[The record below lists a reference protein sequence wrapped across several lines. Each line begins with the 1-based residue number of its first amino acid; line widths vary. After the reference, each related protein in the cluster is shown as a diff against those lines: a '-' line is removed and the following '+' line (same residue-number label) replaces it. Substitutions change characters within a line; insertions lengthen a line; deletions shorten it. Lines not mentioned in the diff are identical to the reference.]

1 VGAAKRLVV
10 KVGSAVLSKGDIGL
24 HRPTLERISRE
35 LSALRE
41 EGREI
46 VLVSSGA
53 ILAGMGRLGLGERPG
68 SIPLKQAAAAVGQS
82 LLMRHYEEAFD
93 PYGQRVA
100 QLLLTQEDFR
110 SRPRYLN
117 ARNTLFTLLH
127 LGVLPI
133 INENDTVSVEEIRFG
148 DNDNLSALVATLVG
162 ADLLVILTDLDGL
175 YTADPRRDPN
185 ASLITRVPR
194 RSADVSFWAA
204 DSGTGLGT
212 GGMVTKME
220 AARRAA
226 ASGIPTIIANGLV
239 EGILARI
246 LRGEAVGTL
255 VQASSSRMRSRKRW
269 LAFATQ
275 PRGRIAVDIGA
286 KEALIRGGKSLL
298 PSGVVSAS
306 GALMILCTWR
316 AGRYLGNGHGL
327 GIALLILSGG
337 FLRILAGHLE
347 VYAFV
352 LAAAAAFLW
361 SSLAFQSGRGHWA
374 TPCLALGFA
383 VWLHPSA
390 LALVPSLVFL
400 LHSAEGSRPLKR
412 VVLGLV
418 IASLP
423 WLLFAPVLLSASHHD
438 ALEQSREVFLQVLG
452 LSDDP
457 KTVHRWVRGWGG
469 GPGVGTDY
477 VFLSLPHLKYLVNAF
492 HLLCA
497 WAAPALL
504 LLVSRPTRFLSTPT
518 ARFLT
523 AASLPLVAYALV
535 LRPVWGPFDWDL
547 FSITGL
553 FLASLS
559 AHLLATSLSETTFR
573 HVVVWLAGFNL
584 LFVGLP
590 LLAVG
595 FVPALAAGP
604 FALEA
609 SDPEM
614 MIDPTSPRFSE
625 IAPWL

>member
-1 VGAAKRLVV
+1 MSKADTQSLHLRAAAVGAAKRLVV

-185 ASLITRVPR
+185 ASLITQVPR

-275 PRGRIAVDIGA
+275 PRGRIVVDIGA

-306 GALMILCTWR
+306 GGFEGGEVVSLCDP
-316 AGRYLGNGHGL
+316 AGEEFARGVANYDAEQVDQIKGL
-327 GIALLILSGG
+327 K
-337 FLRILAGHLE
+337 
-347 VYAFV
+347 
-352 LAAAAAFLW
+352 
-361 SSLAFQSGRGHWA
+361 SSQIEG
-374 TPCLALGFA
+374 ALGSKPFD
-383 VWLHPSA
+383 
-390 LALVPSLVFL
+390 
-400 LHSAEGSRPLKR
+400 E
-412 VVLGLV
+412 VVHRDNLV
-418 IASLP
+418 I
-423 WLLFAPVLLSASHHD
+423 
-438 ALEQSREVFLQVLG
+438 LEE
-452 LSDDP
+452 
-457 KTVHRWVRGWGG
+457 
-469 GPGVGTDY
+469 
-477 VFLSLPHLKYLVNAF
+477 
-492 HLLCA
+492 
-497 WAAPALL
+497 
-504 LLVSRPTRFLSTPT
+504 
-518 ARFLT
+518 
-523 AASLPLVAYALV
+523 
-535 LRPVWGPFDWDL
+535 
-547 FSITGL
+547 
-553 FLASLS
+553 
-559 AHLLATSLSETTFR
+559 
-573 HVVVWLAGFNL
+573 
-584 LFVGLP
+584 
-590 LLAVG
+590 
-595 FVPALAAGP
+595 
-604 FALEA
+604 
-609 SDPEM
+609 
-614 MIDPTSPRFSE
+614 
-625 IAPWL
+625 

>member
-1 VGAAKRLVV
+1 MGFPMRDNHGRETLI
-10 KVGSAVLSKGDIGL
+10 SLAVLGIWG
-24 HRPTLERISRE
+24 
-35 LSALRE
+35 A
-41 EGREI
+41 
-46 VLVSSGA
+46 LVSIQLGWLPWA
-53 ILAGMGRLGLGERPG
+53 RHAWGYNLWQYFPTWTRVLLA
-68 SIPLKQAAAAVGQS
+68 
-82 LLMRHYEEAFD
+82 
-93 PYGQRVA
+93 
-100 QLLLTQEDFR
+100 T
-110 SRPRYLN
+110 
-117 ARNTLFTLLH
+117 
-127 LGVLPI
+127 
-133 INENDTVSVEEIRFG
+133 
-148 DNDNLSALVATLVG
+148 ATL
-162 ADLLVILTDLDGL
+162 ALC
-175 YTADPRRDPN
+175 
-185 ASLITRVPR
+185 SERVRETLWALATNLCR
-194 RSADVSFWAA
+194 RSACLRAPGTTWPAGLLLWVVLSFLLWTVREQRFLGDSRILVWHASNTQFLFPDVGATFLIGS
-204 DSGTGLGT
+204 
-212 GGMVTKME
+212 VVR
-220 AARRAA
+220 AARGLALLHEGVVAA
-226 ASGIPTIIANGLV
+226 L
-239 EGILARI
+239 
-246 LRGEAVGTL
+246 
-255 VQASSSRMRSRKRW
+255 Q
-269 LAFATQ
+269 
-275 PRGRIAVDIGA
+275 
-286 KEALIRGGKSLL
+286 
-298 PSGVVSAS
+298 GVVSAS

-418 IASLP
+418 VASLP

-547 FSITGL
+547 FSLTAL
-553 FLASLS
+553 FVASLS
-559 AHLLATSLSETTFR
+559 AHLLASALPETTFQ
-573 HVVVWLAGFNL
+573 HTIVWLVGFNL

-590 LLAVG
+590 LVAAG
-595 FVPALAAGP
+595 FAPIHAAGP
-604 FALEA
+604 FATETF
-609 SDPEM
+609 DPGM
-614 MIDPTSPRFSE
+614 TDPNSAALAE

>member
-1 VGAAKRLVV
+1 MSKADTQSLHLRAAAVGAAKRLVV

-275 PRGRIAVDIGA
+275 PRGRIVVDIGA

-306 GALMILCTWR
+306 GGFEGGEVVSLCDP
-316 AGRYLGNGHGL
+316 AGEEFARGVANYDAEQVDQIKGL
-327 GIALLILSGG
+327 K
-337 FLRILAGHLE
+337 
-347 VYAFV
+347 
-352 LAAAAAFLW
+352 
-361 SSLAFQSGRGHWA
+361 SSQIEG
-374 TPCLALGFA
+374 ALGSKPFD
-383 VWLHPSA
+383 
-390 LALVPSLVFL
+390 
-400 LHSAEGSRPLKR
+400 E
-412 VVLGLV
+412 VVHRDNLV
-418 IASLP
+418 I
-423 WLLFAPVLLSASHHD
+423 
-438 ALEQSREVFLQVLG
+438 LEE
-452 LSDDP
+452 
-457 KTVHRWVRGWGG
+457 
-469 GPGVGTDY
+469 
-477 VFLSLPHLKYLVNAF
+477 
-492 HLLCA
+492 
-497 WAAPALL
+497 
-504 LLVSRPTRFLSTPT
+504 
-518 ARFLT
+518 
-523 AASLPLVAYALV
+523 
-535 LRPVWGPFDWDL
+535 
-547 FSITGL
+547 
-553 FLASLS
+553 
-559 AHLLATSLSETTFR
+559 
-573 HVVVWLAGFNL
+573 
-584 LFVGLP
+584 
-590 LLAVG
+590 
-595 FVPALAAGP
+595 
-604 FALEA
+604 
-609 SDPEM
+609 
-614 MIDPTSPRFSE
+614 
-625 IAPWL
+625 

>member
-1 VGAAKRLVV
+1 MSKADTQSLHLRAAAVGAAKRLVV

-204 DSGTGLGT
+204 DSWTGLGT

-275 PRGRIAVDIGA
+275 PRGRIVVDIGA

-306 GALMILCTWR
+306 GGFEGGEVVSLCDP
-316 AGRYLGNGHGL
+316 AGEEFARGVANYDAEQVDQIKGL
-327 GIALLILSGG
+327 K
-337 FLRILAGHLE
+337 
-347 VYAFV
+347 
-352 LAAAAAFLW
+352 
-361 SSLAFQSGRGHWA
+361 SSQIEG
-374 TPCLALGFA
+374 ALGSKPFD
-383 VWLHPSA
+383 
-390 LALVPSLVFL
+390 
-400 LHSAEGSRPLKR
+400 E
-412 VVLGLV
+412 VVHRDNLV
-418 IASLP
+418 I
-423 WLLFAPVLLSASHHD
+423 
-438 ALEQSREVFLQVLG
+438 LEE
-452 LSDDP
+452 
-457 KTVHRWVRGWGG
+457 
-469 GPGVGTDY
+469 
-477 VFLSLPHLKYLVNAF
+477 
-492 HLLCA
+492 
-497 WAAPALL
+497 
-504 LLVSRPTRFLSTPT
+504 
-518 ARFLT
+518 
-523 AASLPLVAYALV
+523 
-535 LRPVWGPFDWDL
+535 
-547 FSITGL
+547 
-553 FLASLS
+553 
-559 AHLLATSLSETTFR
+559 
-573 HVVVWLAGFNL
+573 
-584 LFVGLP
+584 
-590 LLAVG
+590 
-595 FVPALAAGP
+595 
-604 FALEA
+604 
-609 SDPEM
+609 
-614 MIDPTSPRFSE
+614 
-625 IAPWL
+625 